1 MDINEIKQFI
11 EENKDNAEVIGVLSS
26 YVPQEITPEA
36 VENFLNED
44 EQRAWGLLQPRFD
57 KQFEKSLNTWKN
69 NHLQDIIE
77 TEIRKRNPDETPEAK
92 RIRQLEERLAAQDQE
107 RKRAESRAI
116 ATSYCARYGLPESVV
131 DAIMGESEEIIR
143 TKAQRLEMDYK
154 SAIETEI
161 EKRMSKGYRPR
172 GTSSD
177 KTPEQAYEEA
187 RKKGDP
193 MAILNAKFAAR

>member
-11 EENKDNAEVIGVLSS
+11 EENRDNAEVMGVLSS
-26 YVPQEITPEA
+26 YVPQEITPDV

-44 EQRAWGLLQPRFD
+44 EQRAWGILQPRFD

-69 NHLQDIIE
+69 NHLQDIIDS
-77 TEIRKRNPDETPEAK
+77 EIRKRNPDETPEAK
-92 RIRQLEERLAAQDQE
+92 RIRQLEEKIAAQE
-107 RKRAESRAI
+107 KEKKRAESRAI
-116 ATSYCARYGLPESVV
+116 ATSYCAKYGLPDTVV

-143 TKAQRLEMDYK
+143 AKAQRLEMDYK
-154 SAIETEI
+154 SAIESEI
-161 EKRMSKGYRPR
+161 EKRMSRGYRPR
-172 GTSSD
+172 GGSSD
-177 KTPEQAYEEA
+177 KTPEQIYEDA